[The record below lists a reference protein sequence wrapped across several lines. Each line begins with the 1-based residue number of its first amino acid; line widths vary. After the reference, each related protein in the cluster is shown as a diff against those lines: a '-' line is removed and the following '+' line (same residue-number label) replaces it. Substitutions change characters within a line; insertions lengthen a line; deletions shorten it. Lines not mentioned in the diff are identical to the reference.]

1 MGSTDAPPG
10 ARGDSRA
17 RGTRRLLIIPAAGL
31 AALAIALV
39 LVIGSGFVPRAE
51 GPGQALATASPQAA
65 GGPPA
70 SLGLEALAP
79 VPSASPSARPATT
92 AAPTPGPNLDPSEVY
107 GPPAPVVNSG
117 LRPSARLAAE
127 LKRTVNAAR
136 KRYAL
141 PGVSVAI
148 LWPDGR
154 LWMGAAGYADLEA
167 GRGVTAE
174 TEFSI
179 GSITK
184 TFTAALILQL
194 AEDGVLSLDDPVS
207 KWVPSLPA
215 GPAPGTAQPGATV
228 TAPASLLGPGI
239 TLRRLLDHT
248 SGLDDFFGSGAL
260 DNALRRPKTRAWTP
274 MEVLRYAGPP
284 RTSPGTAWYY
294 SNTNFVL
301 LGLVAERA
309 TGKPLAELYRERF
322 DEPFGLRSTHLQGY
336 EPPVGPISHGYD
348 FYSLAPAAVPI
359 DWSDGTSVMPFT
371 AVATAAWAAGG
382 LASTAADLARWA
394 RALYGGSALSR
405 ASLQAMESVA
415 EAQRLKADL
424 PYGYGLQRLALG
436 RFATLGHSGRLG
448 GYRSAMRYL
457 PDQGVAVVVLT
468 NQDRWD
474 PDRIVHELLDTAMP
488 ANPGPA
494 RVRI

>member
-1 MGSTDAPPG
+1 MQGPAASDG
-10 ARGDSRA
+10 LGGGRSRRA
-17 RGTRRLLIIPAAGL
+17 RWLLTIPVAAL
-31 AALAIALV
+31 SALAIALV
-39 LVIGSGFVPRAE
+39 LLIGSGFAPRIDVPGR
-51 GPGQALATASPQAA
+51 PLATATAQAA

-70 SLGLEALAP
+70 SVGLEEPTQAATPAP
-79 VPSASPSARPATT
+79 TATPSATSAA
-92 AAPTPGPNLDPSEVY
+92 TPGPSVGPPAAY
-107 GPPAPVVNSG
+107 GPPAPAVNSG
-117 LRPSARLAAE
+117 LRPSARFAAE
-127 LKRTVNAAR
+127 LKRTLASWR
-136 KRYAL
+136 KRYAV
-141 PGVSVAI
+141 PGVSAAI

-154 LWMGAAGYADLEA
+154 LWMGAGGYADLGA
-167 GRGVTAE
+167 GTPVNAE

-207 KWVPSLPA
+207 KWVLSLSS
-215 GPAPGTAQPGATV
+215 APGAVP
-228 TAPASLLGPGI
+228 LGPGI

-260 DNALRRPKTRAWTP
+260 DNALRQPKTRTWAP
-274 MEVLRYAGPP
+274 MEVLRYAGSP
-284 RTSPGTAWYY
+284 RTAPGTAWDY
-294 SNTNFVL
+294 SNTNYVL

-309 TGKPLAELYRERF
+309 TGKPLAELYRDRLI
-322 DEPFGLRSTHLQGY
+322 DPMGLRSTHLQGY

-348 FYSLAPAAVPI
+348 FYSLAPTAVPI

-405 ASLQAMESVA
+405 ASLRAMESVA
-415 EAQRLKADL
+415 EAQRLKA
-424 PYGYGLQRLALG
+424 PQAYGYALQRLGIG

-448 GYRSAMRYL
+448 GYKSAMRYV

-468 NQDRWD
+468 NQDRYD
-474 PDRIVHELLDTAMP
+474 PDRIVRELLDIAMP